1 MTVARRI
8 PVFVYAA
15 DPVSQVGVAGQL
27 RGRPDI
33 AVVDSA
39 DPDAAEVAVVVA
51 DEVDAETKTVARAI
65 QRNGIPRVVFVVT
78 KLDDAGLLAGVEAGG
93 CGFLRRCDATPERLS
108 DVVSGAAAGDGTIPP
123 DLLGRLLGQLRDLQS
138 NVLSPRGLTLAGLA
152 EREIE
157 VLKLVADGLDTGEI
171 AEKLCYSERTVKNV
185 LHHLTTRLQLR
196 NRSHAVAYAMRNG
209 LI

>member
-1 MTVARRI
+1 MIQAE
-8 PVFVYAA
+8 
-15 DPVSQVGVAGQL
+15 L
-27 RGRPDI
+27 
-33 AVVDSA
+33 
-39 DPDAAEVAVVVA
+39 DA
-51 DEVDAETKTVARAI
+51 
-65 QRNGIPRVVFVVT
+65 
-78 KLDDAGLLAGVEAGG
+78 
-93 CGFLRRCDATPERLS
+93 
-108 DVVSGAAAGDGTIPP
+108 GAAAGDGTIPP
-123 DLLGRLLGQLRDLQS
+123 DLLGRLLSQLRDLQS

-157 VLKLVADGLDTGEI
+157 VLKLVAEGLDTGEI